1 MITVFL
7 RTVIFYLFTV
17 ISLRIMGKRQLGELE
32 TPELV
37 VTILI
42 SDFATMPVHDTD
54 IPILYAVIPIV
65 TLVLFEIFSSE
76 IALHSVKY
84 RSFLAGNYSVIID
97 DGVLDQA
104 QMRRAQ
110 VTIDEVMEQIRQKGA
125 LSVRDVKF
133 CVLETSG
140 KMSVILKDEVADDSL
155 PVPLIVDGRVLGR
168 NLKKIGL
175 SRPNLRALLAD
186 NGVKA
191 PREVFWLSDDGKG
204 KYTFIR
210 RQMR

>member
-7 RTVIFYLFTV
+7 RTVIFYLLTV
-17 ISLRIMGKRQLGELE
+17 VSLRIMGKRQLGELE

-54 IPILYAVIPIV
+54 MPILYAVIPIV
-65 TLVLFEIFSSE
+65 TLVLLEIFSSE

-125 LSVRDVKF
+125 LNVGDVRF

-140 KMSVILKDEVADDSL
+140 KMSVILKDEVGSSAF
-155 PVPLIVDGRVLGR
+155 PIPLVVDGRVIGR
-168 NLKKIGL
+168 NLKKAGL
-175 SRPNLRALLAD
+175 DRPKLRALLAD
-186 NGVKA
+186 NGA
-191 PREVFWLSDDGKG
+191 EGPREVFWLSDDGDG
-204 KYTFIR
+204 NYTFIR
-210 RQMR
+210 RQAR